1 MFPTELINRKQ
12 WLLWKFEKHE
22 NEKKP
27 RKVPYYA
34 NGQRRAGKQGE
45 QSDLNNLTTYSQASS
60 VLEFGDY
67 DGLGFAFLP
76 NDGLIGIDIDDKAD
90 RDPDLAKKI
99 ITGLNSY
106 TELSPSGKGHH
117 IFVLGNTKT
126 FKDNNIGIE
135 VFCNSQFFTM
145 TGNHVKDTPF
155 SINQI
160 SEKALNRLREIV
172 KPTIAKPKP
181 QPQVQTT
188 NERAKVESALAY
200 INADCGYDEWYK
212 IGAAIYSEFGA
223 SGFSI
228 WDYWSSKSSKYNNK
242 GMYEKYLSFANI
254 HDVTIATVFR
264 MAIDNGWQPPRDP
277 NYKPQPQVQAQAPK
291 APTATDP
298 QISIDIFSP
307 LIDVT
312 DKGKPLSTIENMAEI
327 LRRIGAIVRYNVIS
341 KQIEV
346 LLQGESF
353 SLDNKN
359 NASLAHLISWVNRF
373 GMATGNIQ
381 DFVCAIADKNL
392 YNPVA
397 NWITSKKWDGVSR
410 FTEFCDTI
418 TEAQTRTLSDGRKL
432 KDILIMRWMI
442 SAIAAAFNPD
452 GVSAHG
458 VLVLQGE
465 QNLGKTSWLKSLVP
479 DSLGVVKDGLT
490 LNPSDKDSV
499 MLCVRNWIVELGEL
513 DATFRKADI
522 SNLKSFIP
530 ADRDVLRRPY
540 ARLESE
546 FARRTVFFASVN
558 PKQFLHDNTGNRR
571 YWVIECKKINSRH
584 GIDMQQLWA
593 EIYENLY
600 KKGISHF
607 LDKDENEALNE
618 NNENYM
624 SITPCVELCEESF
637 QWSKQPSQLLTATE
651 IAILSGIERPTKGDI
666 NEIAEYIRQKHQ
678 ISQKAD
684 PKTKSKKFY
693 MPPITFEAEKRMNK
707 K

>member
-1 MFPTELINRKQ
+1 MFPTELLNRKQ
-12 WLLWKFEKHE
+12 WLLWKFEQHQG
-22 NEKKP
+22 EKKP

-34 NGQRRAGKQGE
+34 NGHRRVGKQGDTA
-45 QSDLNNLTTYSQASS
+45 DLAKLTTYTQATSA
-60 VLEFGDY
+60 LEFGDY

-76 NDGLIGIDIDDKAD
+76 NDGLIGIDIDYKED
-90 RDPDLAKKI
+90 RDPQLAQKI
-99 ITGLNSY
+99 ITGLNTY
-106 TELSPSGKGHH
+106 TELSPSGKGYHL
-117 IFVLGNTKT
+117 FVLGSTKT
-126 FKDNNIGIE
+126 FKSNDIGIE
-135 VFCNSQFFTM
+135 VFANAQFFTM
-145 TGNHVKDTPF
+145 TGNQLEGTPNEV
-155 SINQI
+155 NQI

-172 KPTIAKPKP
+172 KPPRENKPKTESP
-181 QPQVQTT
+181 LPI

-200 INADCGYDEWYK
+200 IPADCGYDDWWK

-223 SGFSI
+223 SGFGI
-228 WDYWSSKSSKYNNK
+228 WDYWSSKSGKYNNK
-242 GMYEKYLSFANI
+242 GMYEKYLTFANI

-264 MAIDNGWQPPRDP
+264 LAIDNGWQPPRDP
-277 NYKPQPQVQAQAPK
+277 NYKPQPRIQAQQPK
-291 APTATDP
+291 APTSADP

-353 SLDNKN
+353 SLDNKA

-397 NWITSKKWDGVSR
+397 NWIASKKWDGVSR
-410 FTEFCDTI
+410 FAQFCETI
-418 TEAQTRTLSDGRKL
+418 TESSTCILPDGRKL
-432 KDILIMRWMI
+432 KDVLIMRWMI
-442 SAIAAAFNPD
+442 SAVAAVFNTD

-479 DSLGVVKDGLT
+479 ESLGVVKDGLT

-571 YWVIECKKINSRH
+571 YWVIECQKINAKH
-584 GIDMQQLWA
+584 GIDMQQMWA

-607 LDKDENEALNE
+607 LEKDENEALNKS
-618 NNENYM
+618 NENYM

-637 QWSKQPSQLLTATE
+637 QWDRPASQLLTATE
-651 IAILSGIERPTKGDI
+651 IAILSGIERPTKGDT

-678 ISQKAD
+678 IGQKAD
-684 PKTKSKKFY
+684 PKTKSKKFF
-693 MPPITFEAEKRMNK
+693 MPPLTFEAEKRMNK